1 MKNDALKIVF
11 EELVSVYQNLKAEV
25 IVSEVNEKSKS
36 DVDFLIKNKS
46 SFSRGYRRDVIS
58 VGKRDD
64 VDAIILNLSRNG
76 LYDSL
81 PEGLFH
87 SGNLLDDNKSFA
99 DKRKKYRKEENDARA
114 FFNPIENEFFNQR
127 LNIEVNEKELLN
139 NFYNLGDDFLIDFW
153 KINKEIPKNYIL
165 KLIKLLPY
173 CYKISGD
180 LELTRLSLEKILNQ
194 KVGFTKKY
202 KNVVIP
208 TQNKIKRL
216 GVTLV
221 TQSEQTKINQPYL
234 EVSIG
239 PIKESD
245 IETYVNN
252 IGLEKFVKSF
262 YDYFIPIELEVVTKF
277 LVNREGGFVLNEK
290 AGSLIGV
297 TTRI

>member
-1 MKNDALKIVF
+1 MKNDTLKTVF
-11 EELVSVYQNLKAEV
+11 EELISVYQNLKAEV

-58 VGKRDD
+58 VDKRDD
-64 VDAIILNLSRNG
+64 VDSIILNLSRNG

-87 SGNLLDDNKSFA
+87 TGNLLDDNKSFA
-99 DKRKKYRKEENDARA
+99 DKRKKYKKEENDART

-127 LNIEVNEKELLN
+127 LNIEINEKELLN

-194 KVGFTKKY
+194 KVVFTKKY
-202 KNVVIP
+202 KNVVNP
-208 TQNKIKRL
+208 TENKINRL

-234 EVSIG
+234 EVNIG
-239 PIKESD
+239 PIKEAE
-245 IETYVNN
+245 IETYINN
-252 IGLEKFVKSF
+252 KGLEKFVESF
-262 YDYFIPIELEVVTKF
+262 YDYFIPIERGICSK
-277 LVNREGGFVLNEK
+277 
-290 AGSLIGV
+290 
-297 TTRI
+297 